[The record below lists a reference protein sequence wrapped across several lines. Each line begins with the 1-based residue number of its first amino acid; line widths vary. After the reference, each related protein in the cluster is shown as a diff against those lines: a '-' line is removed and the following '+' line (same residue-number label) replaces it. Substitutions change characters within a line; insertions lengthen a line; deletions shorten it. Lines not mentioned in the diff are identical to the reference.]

1 MYFENSLITLEDPKS
16 PVSEAYRVLRTN
28 IQFLSVDRPVK
39 SIVVTSTMPE
49 EGKSS
54 TLANLAV
61 ILAQA
66 GSRTAV
72 IDADMRKPMVHK
84 LFGLD
89 NRKGLTNVLALHEDY
104 RDYIHKGPH
113 NNLEILTC
121 GAIPPNPSELLSSAS
136 MKELLGKMA
145 EQYDYILIDTPP
157 ISAVADAAI
166 LSTAVDGTLLVAA
179 SGIVRSDFL
188 QRAKEQLEQVNA
200 HILGVVLNRIPVKK
214 GSSYSYYYYYRYG
227 RYGRGV
233 KDDKSGA
240 GSGAEGPGCQSS
252 YGGGG
257 SAGYDGDLRGSLV
270 KQDKTLRSAI
280 KRKSKKSKR

>member
-1 MYFENSLITLEDPKS
+1 
-16 PVSEAYRVLRTN
+16 
-28 IQFLSVDRPVK
+28 
-39 SIVVTSTMPE
+39 MPE

-72 IDADMRKPMVHK
+72 IDADMRKPMIHK
-84 LFGLD
+84 LFALD
-89 NRKGLTNVLALHEDY
+89 NRKGLTNVLALHDDY

-121 GAIPPNPSELLSSAS
+121 GAIPPNPSELLSSEA
-136 MKELLGKMA
+136 MKGLLSKMA

-179 SGIVRSDFL
+179 SGIVRGDFL

-200 HILGVVLNRIPVKK
+200 NILGVVLNRIPIKK

-227 RYGRGV
+227 RYGRSS
-233 KDDKSGA
+233 KDEKA
-240 GSGAEGPGCQSS
+240 AVGSRSEGPGGVGG

-257 SAGYDGDLRGSLV
+257 SGGYGGGGSGGYGGGGSDRYDGDLRGSLV
-270 KQDKTLRSAI
+270 KRDKTLRSLM
-280 KRKSKKSKR
+280 KRKSKR